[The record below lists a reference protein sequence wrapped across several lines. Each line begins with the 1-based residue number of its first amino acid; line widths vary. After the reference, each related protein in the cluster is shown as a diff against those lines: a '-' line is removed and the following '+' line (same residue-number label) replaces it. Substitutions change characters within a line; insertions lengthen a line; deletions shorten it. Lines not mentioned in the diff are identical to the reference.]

1 VNLFLL
7 AFVLPAVY
15 WDQGPESA
23 DALKQAGIQRIVVP
37 AARAELWK
45 GVAGISA
52 RAGDVESAVKLA
64 TPGVKYRVNVASA
77 SRSPW
82 VDTNGGKIMRQPKA
96 RFYYD
101 APGAGSALAAAEAF
115 TYGADAMI
123 RTDNAGL
130 NPLGRM
136 LEFLSGVKREDL
148 PTRANIGFVD
158 DGSAELGEAMV
169 LLTRRNLLFK
179 IVPAPDAKL
188 DLSVQIGS
196 AEYPKEEAA
205 DPSRL
210 AQKIRGKLT
219 DEKRLVRIYGSEVV
233 IARLTGT
240 RDHAQLQLINYAGA
254 ARSVDGIRVRV
265 LGQYSRHEETIA
277 GLPDAKL
284 FEYDSGGGATEFTIR
299 ELKGYALIDLKK

>member
-1 VNLFLL
+1 
-7 AFVLPAVY
+7 
-15 WDQGPESA
+15 
-23 DALKQAGIQRIVVP
+23 
-37 AARAELWK
+37 
-45 GVAGISA
+45 
-52 RAGDVESAVKLA
+52 
-64 TPGVKYRVNVASA
+64 
-77 SRSPW
+77 
-82 VDTNGGKIMRQPKA
+82 VDTNGGKIMRQAKA

-115 TYGADAMI
+115 AYGADAMI

-136 LEFLSGVKREDL
+136 LEFLGGVKREDL
-148 PTRANIGFVD
+148 PTRANIGLVD

-196 AEYPKEEAA
+196 VEYPKEEAA
-205 DPSRL
+205 DPGRL

-254 ARSVDGIRVRV
+254 ARAVDGIRVRV
-265 LGQYSRHEETIA
+265 LGQYSRHDAAIA